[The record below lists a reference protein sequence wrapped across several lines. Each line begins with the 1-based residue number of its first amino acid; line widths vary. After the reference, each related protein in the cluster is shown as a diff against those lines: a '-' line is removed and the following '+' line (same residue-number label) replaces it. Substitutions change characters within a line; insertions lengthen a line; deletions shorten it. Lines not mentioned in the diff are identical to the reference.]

1 MKSEAPKRIHYDREH
16 HVLAI
21 EWTDYSAEL
30 PAELLRVFSPSADVR
45 GHGNE
50 PRSFPSGKR
59 YVEIEAIE
67 PAGRYAI
74 QIRFSDGHDTG
85 IYQWSYL
92 RELAHDQTAL
102 QEDYER
108 HLHLNNETREPNT
121 SVIKFHGG

>member
-50 PRSFPSGKR
+50 PRSFPAGKR
-59 YVEIEAIE
+59 YVEIAAIE

-85 IYQWSYL
+85 IYQWGYL
-92 RELAHDQTAL
+92 RELSTTKQARWEEY
-102 QEDYER
+102 EDN
-108 HLHLNNETREPNT
+108 LSTSGKTRYPDT
-121 SVIKFHGG
+121 TVIKFP